1 MPATGHLAHPQAPAR
16 TKTTRNL
23 HAAIA
28 RRHWFN
34 AHYVHD
40 RALLLRRFG
49 ARPPIRRW
57 DGARIERAGGRQVRQ
72 TWQQALIRAVQA
84 VHAALRVRSLNGMKL
99 AFLAGCHPLSRSPVC
114 PYASR

>member
-16 TKTTRNL
+16 AKTTRNL

-40 RALLLRRFG
+40 RASLLRRFG
-49 ARPPIRRW
+49 ARPAKRRW
-57 DGARIERAGGRQVRQ
+57 HGARIDRADGRQTQQ
-72 TWQQALIRAVQA
+72 TWRQVLIRAIQE
-84 VHAALRVRSLNGMKL
+84 VHALDL
-99 AFLAGCHPLSRSPVC
+99 
-114 PYASR
+114 